1 MVEISSGNA
10 DQDYAFDGNRFMRYF
25 SEGVESDEMVWHRD
39 ENDREVEVI
48 KGHGWQ
54 FQYDNEMPKPI
65 KEGDVLLIKAME
77 FHRLIKG
84 KTELILRITE
94 S

>member
-1 MVEISSGNA
+1 VVEISSGNA
-10 DQDYAFDGNRFMRYF
+10 YQDTGHYENRFLRF
-25 SEGVESDEMVWHRD
+25 FREDVDAKELVWHRD
-39 ENDREVEVI
+39 YNDREVEVI

-65 KEGDVLLIKAME
+65 KQGDVLLIKSME

>member
-1 MVEISSGNA
+1 VEISSGNA
-10 DQDYAFDGNRFMRYF
+10 YQDTAHHENRFLRF
-25 SEGVESDEMVWHRD
+25 FRDDVDSKELVWHRD
-39 ENDREVEVI
+39 HNDRKVEVI
-48 KGHGWQ
+48 KGNGWQ

-65 KEGDVLLIKAME
+65 KEGDILLIKAME

>member
-1 MVEISSGNA
+1 MAVISSG
-10 DQDYAFDGNRFMRYF
+10 DTYQDYAFDGNRFMRYF

-39 ENDREVEVI
+39 KNDREVEVI
-48 KGHGWQ
+48 SGHGWM
-54 FQYDNEMPKPI
+54 FQYDNQMPKLI
-65 KEGDVLLIKAME
+65 KGGDVLLIKAME

>member
-1 MVEISSGNA
+1 MVEISSGDA
-10 DQDYAFDGNRFMRYF
+10 YQDYAFDGNRFMRYF

-39 ENDREVEVI
+39 HKDRMVEVV
-48 KGHGWQ
+48 GGEGWK
-54 FQYDNEMPKPI
+54 FQYDNQMPQNI
-65 KEGDVLLIKAME
+65 GVGDILEIKAME

-94 S
+94 K